1 MSKIRIVYATKT
13 RHSKKLALAIGAAL
27 NVRAENVSENPAPEE
42 TDLLFIVGGL
52 YGGTSLPELLDFV
65 SKLDKNKLKSAV
77 LVTSCAAKKQGQDN
91 VRKLLEEKKIPI
103 LDEFI
108 CLGSFLLMKA
118 GHPNKEEIQ
127 AAAAFAVR
135 VSERII

>member
-13 RHSKKLALAIGAAL
+13 RHSKKLALAIGSAL
-27 NVRAENVSENPAPEE
+27 NVRAENVTENPAPGE

-65 SKLDKNKLKSAV
+65 SKLDSSKVKNAV

-91 VRKLLEEKKIPI
+91 VRKLLEEKKIPV

-108 CLGSFLLMKA
+108 CPGSFLLMKA

-127 AAAAFAVR
+127 AAADFAVR
-135 VSERII
+135 LSERI

>member
-13 RHSKKLALAIGAAL
+13 RHSKKLALAIGNVL
-27 NVRAENVSENPAPEE
+27 NVRAENVSENPAPGE

-52 YGGTSLPELLDFV
+52 YGGASLPELLDFV
-65 SKLDKNKLKSAV
+65 RKLDSSKVKNAV
-77 LVTSCAAKKQGQDN
+77 LVTSCASNKQGQDN
-91 VRKLLEEKKIPI
+91 VRKLLEEKMIPV

-118 GHPNKEEIQ
+118 GHPNKEEIL
-127 AAAAFAVR
+127 AAVDFAVR
-135 VSERII
+135 LSERI